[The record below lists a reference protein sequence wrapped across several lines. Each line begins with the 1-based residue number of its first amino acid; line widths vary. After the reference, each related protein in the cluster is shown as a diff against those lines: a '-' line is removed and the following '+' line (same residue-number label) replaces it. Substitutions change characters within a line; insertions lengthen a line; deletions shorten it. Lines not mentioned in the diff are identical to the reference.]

1 MKNFIFSTVVL
12 FFISFMVN
20 AQEHVITQKTSD
32 APPSEYPLGIY
43 LMDSEDN
50 NPYLYPVDGG
60 VIFGFKPIHSNYRH
74 TQFLAR
80 SNYFKIRTKNGN
92 DDSWETWRTIL
103 MENQDGNVG
112 IGTANPQG
120 SLHIAGNAVNNGLIL
135 EGGASKIYTSTGGVD
150 SNQPLRIL
158 NSPDLTS
165 TAGLFAGGILVA
177 DNYSYATPGKNDLI
191 VKGNVGVGTTDPTR
205 KLQINALNSSAQIRL
220 ERTGNLSGITDFG
233 TDSNGLKFW
242 VGGYDGTADFF
253 IGNTG
258 NTGIGTTTPDS
269 KLTVKGK
276 IHAEEVKVDLS
287 VPGPDYVFNDEYNLI
302 TLEALQ
308 NYIKTNG
315 HLPNIP
321 SAKKMEQEGIELSIM
336 NMKLLEKIEELTLYI
351 LQQEKQLKTQRQGNK
366 DLEKRLEKLEKLINP
381 E

>member
-1 MKNFIFSTVVL
+1 MKKFIFSTVLL
-12 FFISFMVN
+12 FFLPFTFN
-20 AQEHVITQKTSD
+20 AQEHVITRKTSD

-43 LMDSEDN
+43 LMDSEYD

-74 TQFLAR
+74 TQFMAR

-92 DDSWETWRTIL
+92 DDSWEIWRTIL

-112 IGTANPQG
+112 I
-120 SLHIAGNAVNNGLIL
+120 
-135 EGGASKIYTSTGGVD
+135 
-150 SNQPLRIL
+150 
-158 NSPDLTS
+158 
-165 TAGLFAGGILVA
+165 
-177 DNYSYATPGKNDLI
+177 
-191 VKGNVGVGTTDPTR
+191 GTTDPTR

-242 VGGYDGTADFF
+242 VGGYDGIADFF

-366 DLEKRLEKLEKLINP
+366 ALEKRLEKLEKLINP